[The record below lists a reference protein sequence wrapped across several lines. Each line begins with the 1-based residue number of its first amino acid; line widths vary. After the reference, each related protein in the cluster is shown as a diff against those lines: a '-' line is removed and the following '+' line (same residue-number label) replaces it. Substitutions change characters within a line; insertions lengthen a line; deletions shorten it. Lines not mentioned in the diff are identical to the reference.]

1 MTDDEI
7 RQSFT
12 GARDQKKQAR
22 ILAEMNLVSHAEMMD
37 KLVSLG
43 LANGE
48 PLVGKTHGRKKST
61 PEIDEAFARALIEKD
76 VPDEQIAK
84 HFGVGISTFSAWRR
98 EKGIMRYRKSNDKR
112 KTVKELQ
119 EMEKQGKQT
128 TAAEESENAV
138 VAIQARPVA
147 PPSPV
152 EQIAKRVEQRVYER
166 MDELKEKVERVEVA
180 DDAEGLTVAGLSSLL
195 AMLDKLGDAGCVK
208 MDGKAIRSVTV
219 TMSFTAQSGDTP
231 AEMAVELGV

>member
-1 MTDDEI
+1 MSKFYMTDDEI

-84 HFGVGISTFSAWRR
+84 HFGVGISTFNAWRR
-98 EKGIMRYRKSNDKR
+98 EKGIMRYPTKRGAR
-112 KTVKELQ
+112 KTVKEFQ
-119 EMEKQGKQT
+119 EMGAKEKQKCENT
-128 TAAEESENAV
+128 ETMPAETSPAAV
-138 VAIQARPVA
+138 DV
-147 PPSPV
+147 
-152 EQIAKRVEQRVYER
+152 
-166 MDELKEKVERVEVA
+166 D
-180 DDAEGLTVAGLSSLL
+180 GLTVEKMAALFSNIS
-195 AMLDKLGDAGCVK
+195 KLGQAARVFVGGKPVRAAFVNLK
-208 MDGKAIRSVTV
+208 FDGSSDDPTD
-219 TMSFTAQSGDTP
+219 MS
-231 AEMAVELGV
+231 VELET